1 MMSFEQNDIDFGS
14 IFEALN
20 VSPFKLPD
28 DCENYPIQTWALLF
42 ESLTNEQRLILWP
55 AIDKGL
61 KSSLLAEMRDDSR
74 SQLLSVL
81 PDKNVTFALKSATG
95 AEAIE
100 IIHSLSDKKAS
111 SAIRKLSA
119 TMAESL
125 TVSLSYKE
133 DEIGRYANPDVYTI
147 TIDDDIQTIITDI
160 TESGLPQYTDSL
172 VVADKHGVYQGLV
185 DINAI
190 LTANPNDTIGD
201 LVSQEPSIQ
210 GVVSLLEASSI
221 IKASKR
227 SMLAIV
233 TDANV
238 LIGRISLNDAL
249 NIFQGHYEAQISHLG
264 KMNDEDLFAPTL
276 ISARRRATWLGINL
290 ITAFMASIV
299 IGVFDAVVAEVVALA
314 VLMPI
319 VASMGGITGSQT
331 LTLTIRGLAT
341 GQLGQGNLKT
351 LRNKELRVSTINGV
365 IWAAVVAIITGF
377 WFDNYWLSG
386 ILALALIVNM
396 FIAAFFGIL
405 IPVTLDKLKIDPAL
419 AGSVILTTV
428 TDVIGF
434 FVFLGSASLIFLN

>member
-1 MMSFEQNDIDFGS
+1 MNNLEHNEIDFTPV
-14 IFEALN
+14 FKALN
-20 VSPFKLPD
+20 EPSFVLPI
-28 DCENYPIQTWALLF
+28 DCENYPVQTWALLV
-42 ESLTNEQRLILWP
+42 ESLTNEQRLIIWP
-55 AIDKGL
+55 YIDKNL
-61 KSSLLAEMRDDSR
+61 KSTLLAEMRDDSR

-81 PDKNVTFALKSATG
+81 PDKNVAFALKSATG

-111 SAIRKLSA
+111 SAIKKLSA
-119 TMAESL
+119 NMAESIKI
-125 TVSLSYKE
+125 SLGYKE
-133 DEIGRYANPDVYTI
+133 DEIGRYANPDVYSI
-147 TIDDDIQTIITDI
+147 TVDDDIQTIITDI
-160 TESGLPQYTDSL
+160 TESGLPQFTDSL
-172 VVADKHGVYQGLV
+172 VVTDHNGVYEGLV

-190 LTANPNDTIGD
+190 LIANPEDSIRA
-201 LVSQEPSIQ
+201 LVHQEPAIK
-210 GVVSLLEASSI
+210 GNITLLEASSV

-233 TDANV
+233 SDMNL
-238 LIGRISLNDAL
+238 LIGRISINDAL

-264 KMNDEDLFAPTL
+264 KVNDEDLFAPTL

-299 IGVFDAVVAEVVALA
+299 IGVFDVVVAEVVALA

-351 LRNKELRVSTINGV
+351 LRNKELKVSAINGV
-365 IWAAVVAIITGF
+365 IWAFVVAIITGF

-396 FIAAFFGIL
+396 FVAAFFGIL

-434 FVFLGSASLIFLN
+434 FVFLGSASLVFLN

>member
-28 DCENYPIQTWALLF
+28 DCKNYPIQTWALLL

-55 AIDKGL
+55 AIDKDL

-365 IWAAVVAIITGF
+365 IWAAVVAIITG
-377 WFDNYWLSG
+377 YL
-386 ILALALIVNM
+386 V
-396 FIAAFFGIL
+396 
-405 IPVTLDKLKIDPAL
+405 
-419 AGSVILTTV
+419 
-428 TDVIGF
+428 
-434 FVFLGSASLIFLN
+434 

>member
-28 DCENYPIQTWALLF
+28 DCKNYPIQTWALLL

-55 AIDKGL
+55 AIDKDL

-233 TDANV
+233 TEANV

-365 IWAAVVAIITGF
+365 IWAAVVAIITGI

>member
-1 MMSFEQNDIDFGS
+1 MNSFEQTEIDFTP
-14 IFEALN
+14 IFDALN
-20 VSPFKLPD
+20 VTPFALPKY
-28 DCENYPIQTWALLF
+28 CEHYPVQTWALLL
-42 ESLTNEQRLILWP
+42 ESLTNEQRLIIWP
-55 AIDKGL
+55 SIDKNL
-61 KSSLLAEMRDDSR
+61 KSTLLAEMRDDSR
-74 SQLLSVL
+74 SQLLNVL
-81 PDKNVTFALKSATG
+81 PEKNVAFALKSATG

-111 SAIRKLSA
+111 SAIKKLSA
-119 TMAESL
+119 TMAESV
-125 TVSLSYKE
+125 TVSLGYKE

-147 TIDDDIQTIITDI
+147 TVDDDILTIISDI

-172 VVADKHGVYQGLV
+172 VVTDKDGVYQGLV

-190 LTANPNDTIGD
+190 LIASPEDSIGA
-201 LVSQEPSIQ
+201 LVHQEPSIQ
-210 GVVSLLEASSI
+210 GAVSLLEASSV

-238 LIGRISLNDAL
+238 LIGRISINDAL

-264 KMNDEDLFAPTL
+264 KVNDEDLFAPTL

-299 IGVFDAVVAEVVALA
+299 IGVFDVVVAEVVALA

-351 LRNKELRVSTINGV
+351 LRNKELQVSAINGV
-365 IWAAVVAIITGF
+365 VWAFVVAIITGY

-396 FIAAFFGIL
+396 FVAAFFGIL

-434 FVFLGSASLIFLN
+434 FVFLGSASLVFLN

>member
-1 MMSFEQNDIDFGS
+1 MMSFEQNELDFTPV
-14 IFEALN
+14 FEALN
-20 VSPFKLPD
+20 VSPFALPTC
-28 DCENYPIQTWALLF
+28 CENYSVQTWALLL

-55 AIDKGL
+55 TINKDL
-61 KSSLLAEMRDDSR
+61 KSSLLAEMREDSR
-74 SQLLSVL
+74 AHLLNVL
-81 PDKNVTFALKSATG
+81 PDKNVAFALKSATG
-95 AEAIE
+95 AEAID
-100 IIHSLSDKKAS
+100 IFHSLSDKKAS
-111 SAIRKLSA
+111 SAIKKLSA
-119 TMAESL
+119 TMAESV
-125 TVSLSYKE
+125 TISLSYKE

-172 VVADKHGVYQGLV
+172 VVTDKGGVYQGLV
-185 DINAI
+185 DIHAI
-190 LTANPNDTIGD
+190 LIAPSDSAISD
-201 LVSQEPSIQ
+201 LVIQEQSIQ

-238 LIGRISLNDAL
+238 LIGRISINDAL

-264 KMNDEDLFAPTL
+264 KVNDEDLFAPTL

-299 IGVFDAVVAEVVALA
+299 IGIFDAVVAEVVALA

-351 LRNKELRVSTINGV
+351 LRNKELQVSVINGG
-365 IWAAVVAIITGF
+365 IWATVVAVITGY

>member
-28 DCENYPIQTWALLF
+28 DCENYPIQTWALLL